1 MLKLKNKLFQQTL
14 KENIESEAV
23 VDLVIFLDSDQD
35 AMISEQHHLIVGG
48 RL

>member
-23 VDLVIFLDSDQD
+23 VDLVIFLDSDQGS
-35 AMISEQHHLIVGG
+35 MISGQHHIVGG
-48 RL
+48 GHL